1 MNLYIRIAFM
11 LHINIICLGKLK
23 EKYWREATDEYLKRL
38 SPFAKVEIK
47 ELKEESFGEKSGPI
61 TVKQNEALKIK
72 AVLVGHADDFI
83 IILDEHGKQ
92 FSSVDFSNLI
102 SSSSNTSLSSSI
114 SFILGG
120 PLGLDE
126 SILKIADLKLSLSA
140 MTFTHQMARVF
151 LLEQIYRAMMIANG
165 RKYHY

>member
-1 MNLYIRIAFM
+1 M

-23 EKYWREATDEYLKRL
+23 EKHWREAAAEYLKRL
-38 SPFAKVEIK
+38 SPFVKVEIK
-47 ELKEESFGEKSGPI
+47 ELKEESFGEKSDPI

-72 AVLVGHADDFI
+72 AALVGHADDFI
-83 IILDEHGKQ
+83 IILDEHGK
-92 FSSVDFSNLI
+92 
-102 SSSSNTSLSSSI
+102 SLSSIQFSGEI
-114 SFILGG
+114 SQLTNQQINNLTIIIGG

-151 LLEQIYRAMMIANG
+151 LLEQIYRAMMIAGG